1 MKTRLRWS
9 FVCFAL
15 VSSGACAEGGTP
27 SGHDGASGD
36 APMNPDAPT
45 AALTPT
51 REIVAGG
58 ARLAGGTLVMEAEL
72 GHAFGQ
78 GRMSGGSLRI
88 EGATAVKR

>member
-15 VSSGACAEGGTP
+15 VASIACAEGGAP
-27 SGHDGASGD
+27 SADGSSGD
-36 APMNPDAPT
+36 APANPDAPT
-45 AALTPT
+45 AALVPT
-51 REIVAGG
+51 REIVSGG